1 LKISDIN
8 NEFIKQYKINDK
20 LNSVPKKQI
29 NENVIL
35 EERVKVSLSH
45 ASRDLNLAKKAIE
58 KLPDVREEKIQRLR
72 DQIEQGT
79 YDVSG
84 EKISESIL
92 REYLL
97 HIMAH

>member
-1 LKISDIN
+1 M
-8 NEFIKQYKINDK
+8 
-20 LNSVPKKQI
+20 PKKQI
-29 NENVIL
+29 NENVTL

-45 ASRDLNLAKKAIE
+45 TSRDYNLAKKAIE
-58 KLPDVREEKIQRLR
+58 KLPDVREEKIRGLK

-84 EKISESIL
+84 EKIVESIL

-97 HIMAH
+97 DIMAY

>member
-8 NEFIKQYKINDK
+8 NEFLKQYKINDK
-20 LNSVPKKQI
+20 LNSIPKQQI
-29 NENVIL
+29 NEKVVS

-45 ASRDLNLAKKAIE
+45 TSRDFNLTKKAIE
-58 KLPDVREEKIQRLR
+58 RLPDVREEKIRGLKE
-72 DQIEQGT
+72 QIEQGT

-84 EKISESIL
+84 EKIAESIL

-97 HIMAH
+97 DIMA